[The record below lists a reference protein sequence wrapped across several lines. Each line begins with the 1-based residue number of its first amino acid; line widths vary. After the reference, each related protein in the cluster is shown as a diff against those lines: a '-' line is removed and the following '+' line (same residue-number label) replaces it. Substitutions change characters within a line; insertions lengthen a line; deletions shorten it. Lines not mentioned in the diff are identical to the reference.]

1 VPRIS
6 VDVAKEMA
14 DAGEA
19 ILVDV
24 RTKGTFELAHI
35 AGAISLPSDEM
46 PDRYDELST
55 DRLIIF
61 YCA

>member
-1 VPRIS
+1 VARIS
-6 VDVAKEMA
+6 VAAAKALA

-24 RTKGTFELAHI
+24 RTAATYEQSHI
-35 AGAISLPSDEM
+35 AGAVSLPASEVARRSAELPPDE
-46 PDRYDELST
+46 
-55 DRLIIF
+55 LIIF